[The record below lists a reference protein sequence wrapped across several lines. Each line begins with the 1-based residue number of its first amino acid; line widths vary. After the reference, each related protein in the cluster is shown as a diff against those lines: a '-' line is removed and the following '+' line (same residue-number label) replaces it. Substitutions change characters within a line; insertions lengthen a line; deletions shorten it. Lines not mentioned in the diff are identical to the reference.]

1 MYIRDTI
8 AAIST
13 PPGNGGIGIIRVSGE
28 MASSIGTT
36 LFKPVR
42 DGGLDSHRFYFG
54 SVIDFQTGD
63 VVDEAMAVIMRAP
76 HSYTRE
82 DVLELHCHGGMLV
95 MERVLALVLR
105 AGARLA
111 DPGEFTRRAF
121 LNGRIDLVQAEAIMD
136 IIGAQTDAALQL
148 AQRQR
153 SGALSIRIDEV
164 RDLLLHALALLEAYI
179 DFPEDDIGETD
190 IATISSLV
198 SEARAKMDQLISGF
212 EEGRILREGISVLII
227 GKPNAGKSSLLNRL
241 LNENRAIVTHLP
253 GTTRDI
259 IEETINLGG
268 LPVRL
273 LDTAGIRHTD
283 DMIEREGINRALEKI
298 AQADLVLFVLDGSR
312 SFDKEDQLIWD
323 ALQRSSVIAVINKS
337 DIPTV
342 LDVPH
347 PLETLPH
354 LSISAESGEGVEL
367 LKDMIKSLFISKQS
381 LDSREFVAISHV
393 RHRDVLHS
401 TNSTL
406 QRFVDGLGS
415 HCNLELLSIDLRDA
429 LAAVGSV
436 TGHVSNDD
444 VLDVIFS
451 SFCIG
456 K

>member
-28 MASSIGTT
+28 MASTIGAT

-95 MERVLALVLR
+95 MERVLSLVLR

-148 AQRQR
+148 AQQQR
-153 SGALSIRIDEV
+153 SGALSIRIGEV

-179 DFPEDDIGETD
+179 DFPEDDIGATD
-190 IATISSLV
+190 VATISSLV
-198 SEARAKMDQLISGF
+198 SDARAKIDQLISGF

-312 SFDKEDQLIWD
+312 SFDKEDQLILD

-337 DIPTV
+337 DVPKI
-342 LDVPH
+342 LDMPR
-347 PLETLPH
+347 PLETMPH
-354 LSISAESGEGVEL
+354 LSISAESGEGIEL
-367 LKDMIKSLFISKQS
+367 LKDMIKSLFVSKQS

-393 RHRDVLHS
+393 RHRDILDS
-401 TNSTL
+401 ANSTL

-436 TGHVSNDD
+436 TGHVTNDD
-444 VLDVIFS
+444 VLDIIFS